1 MKISNKKYSS
11 LDDLSHNLNLSN
23 LNPKK
28 TLVQIFSGF
37 VAEPEIRQI
46 QSIFKEKNSAIRFIG
61 TTTAGEIFRGE
72 AHEHSIVV
80 SILEFEKTEV
90 SYGFFRS
97 ENDYNTGIEL
107 ARTLFTD
114 TTKVAILFAD
124 GLNTNGND
132 LTDGISSENLAV
144 PIAGGLAGDNGNLAA
159 TFVFDNNDVYC
170 KGVVAAT
177 LNSDQ
182 LKVFTNYHLNWQ
194 PIGPIMT
201 LTKAEKNRLFAN
213 RRQKC
218 LGYLHGIS
226 GNNHRGEFALLRYR
240 ISIVFPS
247 KRT

>member
-90 SYGFFRS
+90 SYGFFR
-97 ENDYNTGIEL
+97 
-107 ARTLFTD
+107 R
-114 TTKVAILFAD
+114 
-124 GLNTNGND
+124 
-132 LTDGISSENLAV
+132 
-144 PIAGGLAGDNGNLAA
+144 
-159 TFVFDNNDVYC
+159 
-170 KGVVAAT
+170 
-177 LNSDQ
+177 
-182 LKVFTNYHLNWQ
+182 
-194 PIGPIMT
+194 
-201 LTKAEKNRLFAN
+201 
-213 RRQKC
+213 
-218 LGYLHGIS
+218 
-226 GNNHRGEFALLRYR
+226 
-240 ISIVFPS
+240 VFPLQPLR
-247 KRT
+247 KR